1 MGSDG
6 DPRVPRE
13 RRPALRALWAR
24 SGIRIRPGDDDV
36 SLGLFAARNPGLF
49 LVGLEEQELVASALA
64 GWDGRRGWL
73 YHVAVSP
80 ERRRRG
86 IAVRLVRMLEERLR
100 VLGCK
105 KVNLIVWED
114 SADAMRFWASIGYQ
128 RERAIEL
135 SKVLE

>member
-1 MGSDG
+1 
-6 DPRVPRE
+6 
-13 RRPALRALWAR
+13 
-24 SGIRIRPGDDDV
+24 
-36 SLGLFAARNPGLF
+36 
-49 LVGLEEQELVASALA
+49 
-64 GWDGRRGWL
+64 
-73 YHVAVSP
+73 
-80 ERRRRG
+80 
-86 IAVRLVRMLEERLR
+86 MLEERLR

>member
-1 MGSDG
+1 QSQSV
-6 DPRVPRE
+6 RA
-13 RRPALRALWAR
+13 RRAH
-24 SGIRIRPGDDDV
+24 SGIRNRPGDDDV
-36 SLGLFAARNPGLF
+36 SLERFAARNPDLF

-114 SADAMRFWASIGYQ
+114 SADAMRFRASIGYQ

>member
-1 MGSDG
+1 MEIREFRVSDA
-6 DPRVPRE
+6 
-13 RRPALRALWAR
+13 PALRALWAR